1 MNLYL
6 EPPGFLGTG
15 ASLLADLTLIFYILL
30 IAPAMLI
37 GFWLA
42 RRGRHRPA
50 HRNLM
55 IAVTAI
61 NWVLIIFLMLV
72 AYRFDVAG
80 NFPNQP
86 TAPRYLLPVL
96 HALLGLPAQLLA
108 TYIVV
113 RMLIEDVRVAQ
124 GKRRGEPVTQL
135 RRYWFK
141 QAKPAMQITLGLW
154 LATAALGV
162 ITYLVRYE
170 VLPGSASGEAAPPVA
185 TPEVQPPVGTA
196 EVVPPVETPEV
207 QPPVATPE
215 LDEDAAEDAIRAAE
229 RSARDA
235 TRTAEEA
242 AEDATRAAED
252 HD

>member
-6 EPPGFLGTG
+6 EPTGFLGTG
-15 ASLLADLTLIFYILL
+15 ASLLADITLLLYILL
-30 IAPAMLI
+30 IAPAMLL
-37 GFWLA
+37 GFWFA
-42 RRGRHRPA
+42 RRGKHRPH

-55 IAVTAI
+55 IGVTAI

-80 NFPNQP
+80 NFPTQP

-113 RMLIEDVRVAQ
+113 RMAMEDIRVAQ
-124 GKRRGEPVTQL
+124 GQRRGEPVTQL

-141 QAKPAMQITLGLW
+141 QAKITMQITLGLW

-170 VLPGSASGEAAPPVA
+170 VFPAGADGQAAEPVA
-185 TPEVQPPVGTA
+185 TQEVQSPVGTQ
-196 EVVPPVETPEV
+196 EVLPPAATLEVSEPVET
-207 QPPVATPE
+207 Q
-215 LDEDAAEDAIRAAE
+215 
-229 RSARDA
+229 
-235 TRTAEEA
+235 EA
-242 AEDATRAAED
+242 SS
-252 HD
+252 

>member
-15 ASLLADLTLIFYILL
+15 ASLLADLTLILYILL

-72 AYRFDVAG
+72 AYRFDVVG

-86 TAPRYLLPVL
+86 TALRYLLPVL

-108 TYIVV
+108 TYIVI

-124 GKRRGEPVTQL
+124 GKRRGEPITQL

-154 LATAALGV
+154 LATTALGV

-170 VLPGSASGEAAPPVA
+170 VLPAGADGQAGEPVA
-185 TPEVQPPVGTA
+185 TQEVQAPVSTQEAQPPVGT
-196 EVVPPVETPEV
+196 PEV
-207 QPPVATPE
+207 SAPAATQEPG
-215 LDEDAAEDAIRAAE
+215 
-229 RSARDA
+229 S
-235 TRTAEEA
+235 
-242 AEDATRAAED
+242 
-252 HD
+252 